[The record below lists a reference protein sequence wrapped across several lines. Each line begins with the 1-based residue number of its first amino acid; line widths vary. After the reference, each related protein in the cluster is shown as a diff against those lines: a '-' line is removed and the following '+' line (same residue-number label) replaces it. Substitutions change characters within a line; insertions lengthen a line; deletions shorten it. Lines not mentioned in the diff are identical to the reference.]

1 MGVQTRALS
10 SGLWTP
16 TSKRDWLVNTKA
28 LRPLTSLSTTL
39 ITPLSFGEKKKRKC
53 INESIGDICEELKIQ
68 KFQQFSQNNTYSSY
82 QGPVSIAL
90 VLLDSESNFLTTR
103 LQGCQNRQ
111 VLIIILDILNKM
123 LMVLTTMI
131 PEGLDGRGM
140 KQRLQEV

>member
-1 MGVQTRALS
+1 M
-10 SGLWTP
+10 
-16 TSKRDWLVNTKA
+16 
-28 LRPLTSLSTTL
+28 SLL
-39 ITPLSFGEKKKRKC
+39 G
-53 INESIGDICEELKIQ
+53 ICEELKIQ

-90 VLLDSESNFLTTR
+90 VLLDLQSNFLTTR
-103 LQGCQNRQ
+103 PQDCQNRQ
-111 VLIIILDILNKM
+111 VSTIILDILNKM